1 MRTKLTLLT
10 AALGLTGVNGANAA
24 DAVWGW
30 IAFERQGANVSFTGF
45 AEGDAAEDIRY
56 ELSLSKEGRGGR
68 VRNKQ
73 GGRVR
78 LTPGTASRLSQSSVN
93 LGEGDDYCVRLAL
106 YRGQTIV
113 ASYVIQPPNG
123 RSTLCDS

>member
-1 MRTKLTLLT
+1 MERTLLL
-10 AALGLTGVNGANAA
+10 AALGLTGVQSANVA
-24 DAVWGW
+24 DVWGW
-30 IAFERQGANVSFTGF
+30 IAFEQQGAIVSFTGF

-56 ELSLSKEGRGGR
+56 ELSLSKDGRGGR

-78 LTPGTASRLSQSSVN
+78 LTPGTPSRLSQSSVN

-106 YRGQTIV
+106 YRGGQIA
-113 ASYVIQPPNG
+113 ASYVIQRPNG

>member
-1 MRTKLTLLT
+1 MERTLLL
-10 AALGLTGVNGANAA
+10 AVLGLTGVHDAKAA
-24 DAVWGW
+24 DSVWGW
-30 IAFERQGANVSFTGF
+30 IAFERQGAIVSFTGF
-45 AEGDAAEDIRY
+45 AEGEAAEDIRY
-56 ELSLSKEGRGGR
+56 ELSLSKDGRGGR

-113 ASYVIQPPNG
+113 ASYVIQRPDG